1 MLRLI
6 EAWGVPKLLSGPHGP
21 NEDFFQA
28 ATSVSI
34 CFGKGTYQTEDGPVE
49 CSLATCLNMSQHVS
63 ASFRVIESGH
73 SMSSNRNGQEYGLG
87 LEGDDYST

>member
-6 EAWGVPKLLSGPHGP
+6 EAWGVPEKLSGPNGP

-34 CFGKGTYQTEDGPVE
+34 CFGKGTYETEDGPVE
-49 CSLATCLNMSQHVS
+49 CSLDACLNMSRHVS
-63 ASFRVIESGH
+63 TVSHPSPETRQFEPAG
-73 SMSSNRNGQEYGLG
+73 
-87 LEGDDYST
+87 

>member
-28 ATSVSI
+28 ATGVSI
-34 CFGKGTYQTEDGPVE
+34 CFGKGTYETEDGPVE
-49 CSLATCLNMSQHVS
+49 CSLDACLNFSQHVS
-63 ASFRVIESGH
+63 VSFRLSEKGH
-73 SMSSNRNGQEYGLG
+73 IILQLKWARVRARFGG
-87 LEGDDYST
+87 

>member
-6 EAWGVPKLLSGPHGP
+6 EAWGVPEKLSGPNGP

-34 CFGKGTYQTEDGPVE
+34 CFGKGTYETEDGPVE
-49 CSLATCLNMSQHVS
+49 CSLDACLNMSRHVS
-63 ASFRVIESGH
+63 ASFRVIEKGH
-73 SMSSNRNGQEYGLG
+73 SMSSNWDGQE
-87 LEGDDYST
+87 